1 MELGAQM
8 RSLGVS
14 SELPQGAEKPAGVP
28 EHRRRARPGSPAAL
42 GRPPSDG
49 RSSFASERE
58 SRWNKCEATALT
70 LPRRPASQQ

>member
-28 EHRRRARPGSPAAL
+28 EHRRRARPGSPAVL
-42 GRPPSDG
+42 GRPPRRAEKG
-49 RSSFASERE
+49 LHL
-58 SRWNKCEATALT
+58 NVEAGGTRAEGTALT